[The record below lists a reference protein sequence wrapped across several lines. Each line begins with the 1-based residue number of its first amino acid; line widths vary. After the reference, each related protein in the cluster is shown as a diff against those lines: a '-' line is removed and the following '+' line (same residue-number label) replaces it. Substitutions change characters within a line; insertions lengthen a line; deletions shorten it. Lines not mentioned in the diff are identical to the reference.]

1 MLDEYI
7 EPDPNDMEGLVIS
20 LTNGKD
26 LLQQHQTCEAR
37 ELSVEVWNI
46 LATNKCDDKR
56 REGESLYNGHNIP
69 LFIF

>member
-7 EPDPNDMEGLVIS
+7 EQDRNGMEGLVIS

-37 ELSVEVWNI
+37 ELSEEYFS
-46 LATNKCDDKR
+46 TK
-56 REGESLYNGHNIP
+56 
-69 LFIF
+69 